1 MLEEVDMLLE
11 RCPAEMR
18 TILATWSECHKGRG
32 GQVVALAERWS
43 NDLSALCYTLK
54 LAVVVTNMME
64 MVVYS
69 KFPVFPS
76 FFSSLASVGNHL
88 RSVVSIAKGNVL
100 VCCSSPDPL
109 PHILYI
115 LASHHPV
122 VLKSTNLVE
131 LAKLW
136 PFGKVQSP
144 SGAHRTLLIITDQAL
159 ATFASASLVLPS
171 SPLTLIHWDL
181 PAEGRKA
188 FERRFSLLQSVS
200 CNLHQDPREMSS
212 RTEVHLMLRPHVAPV
227 LPSIM
232 DFLRR
237 CDSKVP
243 EELEVFHTG
252 AMIARERRQRLCS
265 NLEKV
270 EIYWVEQF
278 LLSLFWKVTG

>member
-11 RCPAEMR
+11 RCPPEMR

-32 GQVVALAERWS
+32 GQVVALAERWN
-43 NDLSALCYTLK
+43 NDLSALSCTLK

-64 MVVYS
+64 AVVYS

-76 FFSSLASVGNHL
+76 FFSSLASDDSDEVGNHL
-88 RSVVSIAKGNVL
+88 KSVVSVAKGNVL
-100 VCCSSPDPL
+100 VCCSSPAPL
-109 PHILYI
+109 PHICNI
-115 LASHHPV
+115 LNSHHPV
-122 VLKSTNLVE
+122 VLKSINLVE
-131 LAKLW
+131 LTQQW
-136 PFGKVQSP
+136 PFGKAQSP
-144 SGAHRTLLIITDQAL
+144 SGANRTLLIITDQAL
-159 ATFASASLVLPS
+159 ATLASASLVLPS

-188 FERRFSLLQSVS
+188 FERRFCLLRSAS
-200 CNLHQDPREMSS
+200 CNIHQDPREIST
-212 RTEVHLMLRPHVAPV
+212 RTEVHLMLRPHDAPV

-252 AMIARERRQRLCS
+252 AMIARERRQQLCS

-270 EIYWVEQF
+270 KIYWVE
-278 LLSLFWKVTG
+278 